1 MSPLTQPTELKDQ
14 LSKNRLARRVYRRLS
29 LTAKQSYNSYVIAA
43 NSVDERRKRAEHAV
57 KMMLGYAQSF
67 A

>member
-1 MSPLTQPTELKDQ
+1 MASLTLPTELKDQ

-43 NSVDERRKRAEHAV
+43 SSVAERRMRAEHSV